1 MTTEINRA
9 YLDHI
14 RRWSRP
20 SASFRTRAQA
30 AGQLVL
36 RLLLVPLTLLAGVG
50 LLIGLHVAEI
60 RRPAIARGSIH
71 DEALTLVDS
80 FVEQYPMHL
89 YPIVAKALELAYVKR
104 RLDSLLRQDSSIV
117 EVAIGEG
124 TLSARIFSESRQVTG
139 LDLNPHSLAKAAKLP
154 HVGRAIVSDGLR
166 PPIHPGAFDLLL
178 SLNFLHHITD
188 KRTTVANW
196 TSIARV
202 SLFNEN
208 TSYWASGWTIPYV
221 LRRLGLPRQANRRAN
236 QIERMSI
243 QHLLDRDTL
252 GREISAV
259 ARVREEASFFSERT
273 FFLCGL
279 FSFLMLCYGP
289 PTPAVAKSLF
299 LGALRPLALPLTSNL
314 ARRLLTFD
322 ARQDRTKDTFVFFE
336 CDGNIRQSSATG
348 DLVCPRCGANLSGST
363 CSRCGADYPSADRML
378 FLLPPQMAYV
388 FDDYSRH
395 EAAPVPAEH
404 L

>member
-1 MTTEINRA
+1 MTTEVNRA

-20 SASFRTRAQA
+20 SPSFRARVQA
-30 AGQLVL
+30 GVRLVL

-50 LLIGLHVAEI
+50 LVVGLRIAEI
-60 RRPAIARGSIH
+60 RRPPIARGSIH

-89 YPIVAKALELAYVKR
+89 YPLVAKALELAYVNR

-124 TLSARIFSESRQVTG
+124 TLSARIFNESHRVTG

-154 HVGRAIVSDGLR
+154 HVGRAIVSDGLH

-188 KRTTVANW
+188 KRTTVVNW
-196 TSIARV
+196 TSIAQV

-208 TSYWASGWTIPYV
+208 TTYWATGWPIPYV
-221 LRRLGLPRQANRRAN
+221 LRQLGLARAANRYAN
-236 QIERMSI
+236 QIELKSI
-243 QHLLDRDTL
+243 QNLLDRAAL
-252 GREISAV
+252 GREVRAV
-259 ARVREEASFFSERT
+259 AAVREETSFLSERT

-289 PTPAVAKSLF
+289 PTPAAVKSLL
-299 LGALRPLALPLTSNL
+299 LGVLRPLALPLTSKL

-322 ARQDRTKDTFVFFE
+322 AHQDRTKDTFVFFE
-336 CDGNIRQSSATG
+336 CDGRIRQSLATG
-348 DLVCPRCGANLSGST
+348 DLVCPRCGASLSGSA
-363 CSRCGADYPSADRML
+363 CGRCGASYPSADGML
-378 FLLPPQMAYV
+378 FLLPPQLAYV
-388 FDDYSRH
+388 FEDYSRH
-395 EAAPVPAEH
+395 EAAAVPAEH